1 MTKNKNEISGKGQRL
16 WKKAKKI
23 IPGGNQLLSKRSEM
37 FLPGLWPTYYK
48 KAKGCKV
55 WDLNNKVYYDFAGM
69 GVTSCVLGYSNEY
82 INKALI
88 SGLKNG
94 SMCTLNAAEEVELAK
109 ELLNIHKWS
118 GMAKFCKS
126 GGEACMVAIR
136 IARAYTNKNNIAFCG
151 YHGWHDWYL
160 ATNMNSS
167 KNLDNQL
174 LPGLKTRG
182 VSNSYKN
189 SIKPFLYNDIASF
202 KKLFKKKNNN
212 IGIVIMEPMRGVKP
226 SRNFLRQV
234 KSIANKNKAILIFD
248 EITSGFK
255 DNYGGLHLKLK
266 VNPDIAI
273 FGKSIGNGYPISA
286 IIGKKKI
293 MQVAQE
299 TFISS
304 TMWTDRL
311 GFIAAKATLKK
322 LKQLKINSLISNY
335 GNKIKKG
342 WIKISKKN
350 GVKITISG
358 QDSIPYLKFDYPNS
372 LEILT
377 YFTQEMLKK
386 GFLAGGQVATSFAY
400 NDKIIN
406 KYLKE
411 VDDVF
416 SKIKICLKNGKF
428 PLKGEIKH
436 STFKRLTG

>member
-1 MTKNKNEISGKGQRL
+1 MNKGQKL
-16 WKKAKKI
+16 LKKAKKI
-23 IPGGNQLLSKRSEM
+23 IPGGNQLLSKRSEL

-55 WDLNNKVYYDFAGM
+55 WDLNDKVYYDFAGM
-69 GVTSCVLGYSNEY
+69 GVTSCVLGYSNDSL
-82 INKALI
+82 NKALI
-88 SGLKNG
+88 DGLKKG
-94 SMCTLNAAEEVELAK
+94 SMCTLNATEEVDLAN
-109 ELLNIHKWS
+109 ELLTIHKWS

-160 ATNMNSS
+160 ATNMNNS
-167 KNLDNQL
+167 KNLDKQL

-182 VSNSYKN
+182 VSKSFKN
-189 SIKPFLYNDIASF
+189 SIKPFLYNDIESL
-202 KKLFKKKNNN
+202 KKIFKKKNND
-212 IGIVIMEPMRGVKP
+212 IGIIIMEPMRGVKP
-226 SRNFLRQV
+226 SQNFLRQV
-234 KSIANKNKAILIFD
+234 KSIAKKNKAILIFD

-286 IIGKKKI
+286 IIGKRKI

-311 GFIAAKATLKK
+311 GFIAAKETLSMLKK
-322 LKQLKINSLISNY
+322 LKINKRISNY
-335 GNKIKKG
+335 GNRIKKG
-342 WIKISKKN
+342 WMSIAKKN
-350 GVKITISG
+350 HIQISISG

-386 GFLAGGQVATSFAY
+386 GFLAGGQVATSYSY
-400 NDKIIN
+400 NNRIIN
-406 KYLKE
+406 KYLLE
-411 VDDVF
+411 VDKVF
-416 SKIKICLKNGKF
+416 AKIQDCLKRGKF
-428 PLKGEIKH
+428 PLKGQIKH

>member
-1 MTKNKNEISGKGQRL
+1 MNKGQKL
-16 WKKAKKI
+16 LDKAKKI
-23 IPGGNQLLSKRSEM
+23 IPGGNQLLSKRSEL
-37 FLPGLWPTYYK
+37 FLPGHWPTYYK

-69 GVTSCVLGYSNEY
+69 GVTACVLGYSNAH

-88 SGLKNG
+88 HGLKSG
-94 SMCTLNAAEEVELAK
+94 SMCTLNATEEVDLAK
-109 ELLNIHKWS
+109 ELLSIHKWS

-136 IARAYTNKNNIAFCG
+136 IARAFTNKNNIAFCG

-160 ATNMNSS
+160 ATNMSNS
-167 KNLDNQL
+167 KNLDKQL

-182 VSNSYKN
+182 VSNSFKN
-189 SIKPFLYNDIASF
+189 SIKPFLYNDIDSLKKIF
-202 KKLFKKKNNN
+202 KKRNNN
-212 IGIVIMEPMRGVKP
+212 IGIIIMEPMRGVKP

-234 KSIANKNKAILIFD
+234 KSIAKKNNALLIFD

-266 VNPDIAI
+266 VNPDLAI

-286 IIGKKKI
+286 IIGRKKI

-311 GFIAAKATLKK
+311 GFIAANTTLKK
-322 LKQLKINSLISNY
+322 LKQLKINKKISNY
-335 GNKIKKG
+335 GRIIKKG
-342 WIKISKKN
+342 WIEIAKKN
-350 GVKITISG
+350 SIKIAISG
-358 QDSIPYLKFDYPNS
+358 QDCIPYLRFDYPNGQ
-372 LEILT
+372 EIMT
-377 YFTQEMLKK
+377 FFTQEMLKK
-386 GFLAGGQVATSFAY
+386 GFLAGPQVATSYAY
-400 NDKIIN
+400 NHNIIK
-406 KYLKE
+406 KYLKTANF
-411 VDDVF
+411 VF
-416 SKIKICLKNGKF
+416 RKISDCLKIGNF

>member
-1 MTKNKNEISGKGQRL
+1 
-16 WKKAKKI
+16 
-23 IPGGNQLLSKRSEM
+23 
-37 FLPGLWPTYYK
+37 
-48 KAKGCKV
+48 
-55 WDLNNKVYYDFAGM
+55 M

-82 INKALI
+82 INRALI
-88 SGLKNG
+88 KGLKSG
-94 SMCTLNAAEEVELAK
+94 SMCTLNAIEEVELAE

-160 ATNMNSS
+160 ATNMNGS

-174 LPGLKTRG
+174 LPGLKAKG
-182 VSNSYKN
+182 VSNSFKN

-202 KKLFKKKNNN
+202 KKLFKNNNNN
-212 IGIVIMEPMRGVKP
+212 IGIIIMEPMRGVKP
-226 SRNFLRQV
+226 SHNFLRQV
-234 KSIANKNKAILIFD
+234 KSIAKKNKAILIFD

-266 VNPDIAI
+266 VTPDMAI

-286 IIGKKKI
+286 IIGKKDI

-311 GFIAAKATLKK
+311 GFIAAKVTLKK
-322 LKQLKINSLISNY
+322 LKQLNINRLISNY

-350 GVKITISG
+350 KVKISISG

-386 GFLAGGQVATSFAY
+386 GFLAGAQVATSFAY

-411 VDDVF
+411 VDNVF
-416 SKIKICLKNGKF
+416 SKIQTCLKNGKF

>member
-1 MTKNKNEISGKGQRL
+1 MNKGQKLLNR
-16 WKKAKKI
+16 AKKI
-23 IPGGNQLLSKRSEM
+23 IPGGNQLLSKRSEL
-37 FLPGLWPTYYK
+37 FLPGHWPTYYK

-69 GVTSCVLGYSNEY
+69 GVTACVLGYSNDD

-88 SGLKNG
+88 NGLKSG
-94 SMCTLNAAEEVELAK
+94 SMCTLNATEEVDLAK

-136 IARAYTNKNNIAFCG
+136 IARAFTNKNNIAFCG

-160 ATNMNSS
+160 ATNMSNS
-167 KNLDNQL
+167 KNLDKQL
-174 LPGLKTRG
+174 LPGLKTKG
-182 VSNSYKN
+182 VSNSFKN
-189 SIKPFLYNDIASF
+189 SIKPFLYNDINSLKKIF
-202 KKLFKKKNNN
+202 KKRNNN
-212 IGIVIMEPMRGVKP
+212 IGIIIMEPMRGVKP

-234 KSIANKNKAILIFD
+234 KSIAKKNNALLIFD

-266 VNPDIAI
+266 VNPDLAI

-286 IIGKKKI
+286 IIGRKKI

-311 GFIAAKATLKK
+311 GFIAANTTLKK
-322 LKQLKINSLISNY
+322 LKQLKINKKISNY
-335 GNKIKKG
+335 GRIIKKG
-342 WIKISKKN
+342 WIEIAKKN
-350 GVKITISG
+350 NVKIGISG
-358 QDSIPYLKFDYPNS
+358 QDCIPYLRFDYSNGQ
-372 LEILT
+372 EIMT

-386 GFLAGGQVATSFAY
+386 GFLAGPQVATSYAY
-400 NDKIIN
+400 NHIIIK
-406 KYLKE
+406 KYLKTANI
-411 VDDVF
+411 VF
-416 SKIKICLKNGKF
+416 KKIRDCLENGNF

>member
-1 MTKNKNEISGKGQRL
+1 MNKGQKL
-16 WKKAKKI
+16 LKKAKKI

-37 FLPGLWPTYYK
+37 FLPGQWPAYYK

-69 GVTSCVLGYSNEY
+69 GVTSCVLGYSNEDV
-82 INKALI
+82 NKSLI
-88 SGLKNG
+88 KGLKSG
-94 SMCTLNAAEEVELAK
+94 SMCTLNATEEVDLAQ
-109 ELLNIHKWS
+109 ELLRIHKWS

-136 IARAYTNKNNIAFCG
+136 IARAYSNKNNIAFCG

-160 ATNMNSS
+160 ATNMNNS
-167 KNLDNQL
+167 KNLDKQL

-182 VSNSYKN
+182 VSQSFKN
-189 SIKPFLYNDIASF
+189 SIKPFMYNDINSL
-202 KKLFKKKNNN
+202 KKIFRKKNND
-212 IGIVIMEPMRGVKP
+212 IGIIIMEPMRGVKP
-226 SRNFLRQV
+226 NKNFLNEV
-234 KSIANKNKAILIFD
+234 KSIAKKNKAIIIFD

-286 IIGKKKI
+286 IIGKKEI
-293 MQVAQE
+293 MQVAQD

-311 GFIAAKATLKK
+311 GFIAANTTLKK
-322 LKQLKINSLISNY
+322 LKKFNINKKISSYGLKIKRGWL
-335 GNKIKKG
+335 KLAKKNN
-342 WIKISKKN
+342 IKIS
-350 GVKITISG
+350 ISG
-358 QDSIPYLKFDYPNS
+358 QDCIPYLKFDYPNN

-386 GFLAGGQVATSFAY
+386 GFLAGAQVATSFAY

-406 KYLKE
+406 KYLNE
-411 VDDVF
+411 VDGVF
-416 SKIKICLKNGKF
+416 KKINFNLTKEKF

>member
-1 MTKNKNEISGKGQRL
+1 MNKGQKL
-16 WKKAKKI
+16 LKKAKKI

-37 FLPGLWPTYYK
+37 FLPGIWPTYYK

-69 GVTSCVLGYSNEY
+69 GVTACVLGYSNDDL
-82 INKALI
+82 NKALQF
-88 SGLKNG
+88 GLKSG

-109 ELLNIHKWS
+109 ELLKIHKWS

-136 IARAYTNKNNIAFCG
+136 IARAYSNKSNIAFCG

-160 ATNMNSS
+160 ATNMNNST
-167 KNLDNQL
+167 NLDKQL

-182 VSNSYKN
+182 VSNSFKN
-189 SIKPFLYNDIASF
+189 SIKPFMYNDINSL
-202 KKLFKKKNNN
+202 KKIFDKKNNN
-212 IGIVIMEPMRGVKP
+212 VGVVIMEPMRGVKP
-226 SRNFLRQV
+226 KNNFLKKV
-234 KSIANKNKAILIFD
+234 KNLAKKNNALLIFD

-255 DNYGGLHLKLK
+255 DNYGGIHLKLN

-311 GFIAAKATLKK
+311 GFIAANTTLKK
-322 LKQLKINSLISNY
+322 MKKLKVNKLISNY
-335 GNKIKKG
+335 GKKIKNG
-342 WIKISKKN
+342 WLKN
-350 GVKITISG
+350 AEKNSIQIVISG
-358 QDSIPYLKFDYPNS
+358 QDSIPYLSFDYKNN

-400 NDKIIN
+400 NNKIIN
-406 KYLKE
+406 KYLNAVDE
-411 VDDVF
+411 VF
-416 SKIKICLKNGKF
+416 GKIRFCLNNNKF

>member
-1 MTKNKNEISGKGQRL
+1 MNKGQKL
-16 WKKAKKI
+16 LKKAKKI

>member
-1 MTKNKNEISGKGQRL
+1 MNRGQKL
-16 WKKAKKI
+16 LKKAKKI
-23 IPGGNQLLSKRSEM
+23 IPGGNQLLSKRSEL
-37 FLPGLWPTYYK
+37 FLPGHWPAYYK

-69 GVTSCVLGYSNEY
+69 GVTACVLGYSNKE
-82 INKALI
+82 INDALI
-88 SGLKNG
+88 LGLKKG
-94 SMCTLNAAEEVELAK
+94 SMCTLNATEEVDLAK
-109 ELLNIHKWS
+109 ELLKIHKWS

-136 IARAYTNKNNIAFCG
+136 IARAFTNKSNIAFCG

-160 ATNMNSS
+160 ATNMTNS
-167 KNLDNQL
+167 KNLDKQL
-174 LPGLKTRG
+174 LPGLKTKG
-182 VSNSYKN
+182 VSKSFKN
-189 SIKPFLYNDIASF
+189 SIKPFMYNDIKSL
-202 KKLFKKKNNN
+202 KKIFNKKNNN
-212 IGIVIMEPMRGVKP
+212 IGIIIMEPMRGVKP
-226 SRNFLRQV
+226 LGSFLKQV
-234 KSIANKNKAILIFD
+234 KLIAKKNKALLIFD

-322 LKQLKINSLISNY
+322 LKQHKINKLISNY
-335 GNKIKKG
+335 GNKIKRG

-350 GVKITISG
+350 EVKISISG
-358 QDSIPYLKFDYPNS
+358 QDSIPYLKFDYPNN

-400 NDKIIN
+400 NNKIIN
-406 KYLKE
+406 RYLKE
-411 VDDVF
+411 ADHVF

>member
-1 MTKNKNEISGKGQRL
+1 MNKGQKL
-16 WKKAKKI
+16 LKKAKKI

-69 GVTSCVLGYSNEY
+69 GVTSCVLGYANQD
-82 INKALI
+82 INKSLI
-88 SGLKNG
+88 NGLKKG
-94 SMCTLNAAEEVELAK
+94 SMCTLNATEEVDLAR
-109 ELLNIHKWS
+109 ELLRIHKWS

-136 IARAYTNKNNIAFCG
+136 IARAYSNKNNIAFCG

-160 ATNMNSS
+160 ATNMNNS

-182 VSNSYKN
+182 VSNSFKN
-189 SIKPFLYNDIASF
+189 SIKPFMYNDINSLR
-202 KKLFKKKNNN
+202 KIFKKKNNDV
-212 IGIVIMEPMRGVKP
+212 GIIIMEPMRGVKP
-226 SRNFLRQV
+226 NSNFLKQV
-234 KSIANKNKAILIFD
+234 KSIAKKNNAILIFD

-266 VNPDIAI
+266 INPDIAI

-293 MQVAQE
+293 MQVSQD

-311 GFIAAKATLKK
+311 GFIAANTTLKK
-322 LKQLKINSLISNY
+322 LREANINKKISSY
-335 GNKIKKG
+335 GLKIKKG
-342 WIKISKKN
+342 WLMLAKKNKIKI
-350 GVKITISG
+350 ITSG
-358 QDSIPYLKFDYPNS
+358 QDCIPYLKFDYPNN

-377 YFTQEMLKK
+377 FFTQEMLKK
-386 GFLAGGQVATSFAY
+386 GFLAGAQVATSFAY
-400 NDKIIN
+400 NNKIIN
-406 KYLKE
+406 RYLKE
-411 VDDVF
+411 VDNVF
-416 SKIKICLKNGKF
+416 KEISINLKKKQF
-428 PLKGEIKH
+428 PLKGQIKH

>member
-1 MTKNKNEISGKGQRL
+1 MNKGQQL
-16 WKKAKKI
+16 LKKAKKI
-23 IPGGNQLLSKRSEM
+23 IPGGNQLLSKRSEL
-37 FLPGLWPTYYK
+37 FLPGQWPAYYK

-69 GVTSCVLGYSNEY
+69 GVTACVLGYSNKE
-82 INKALI
+82 INDSLI
-88 SGLKNG
+88 LGLKKG
-94 SMCTLNAAEEVELAK
+94 SMCTLNATEEVDLAN
-109 ELLNIHKWS
+109 ELLKIHKWS

-136 IARAYTNKNNIAFCG
+136 IARAFTNKNNIAFCG

-160 ATNMNSS
+160 ATNMSNS
-167 KNLDNQL
+167 KNLDQQL
-174 LPGLKTRG
+174 LPGLKTKG
-182 VSNSYKN
+182 VSNSFKN
-189 SIKPFLYNDIASF
+189 SIKPFMYNDIKSL
-202 KKLFKKKNNN
+202 KKIFSKKNNN
-212 IGIVIMEPMRGVKP
+212 IGIIIMEPMRGVKP
-226 SRNFLRQV
+226 SGNFLKQV
-234 KSIANKNKAILIFD
+234 KSIAKKNNALLIFD

-286 IIGKKKI
+286 IIGRKEI
-293 MQVAQE
+293 MQVAQD

-311 GFIAAKATLKK
+311 GFIAANATLKK
-322 LKQLKINSLISNY
+322 LKKHNVNRIISKY
-335 GNKIKKG
+335 GKRIKKG
-342 WIKISKKN
+342 WSEIAKKNDIKI
-350 GVKITISG
+350 VISG
-358 QDSIPYLKFDYPNS
+358 QDCIPYLRFDYKNS
-372 LEILT
+372 QEILT

-386 GFLAGGQVATSFAY
+386 GFLAGAQVATSYAY
-400 NDKIIN
+400 NNLIIN

-411 VDDVF
+411 VNIVF
-416 SKIKICLKNGKF
+416 CKIRKCLENGKF

>member
-1 MTKNKNEISGKGQRL
+1 MNKGQKL
-16 WKKAKKI
+16 LKKAKKI

-37 FLPGLWPTYYK
+37 FLPGQWPAYYK
-48 KAKGCKV
+48 KARGCKV

-69 GVTSCVLGYSNEY
+69 GVTSCVLGYSNEDV
-82 INKALI
+82 NKSLI
-88 SGLKNG
+88 KGLKSG
-94 SMCTLNAAEEVELAK
+94 SMCTLNATEEVDLAQ
-109 ELLNIHKWS
+109 ELLRIHKWS

-136 IARAYTNKNNIAFCG
+136 IARAYSNKNNIAFCG

-160 ATNMNSS
+160 ATNMNNS
-167 KNLDNQL
+167 KNLDKQL

-182 VSNSYKN
+182 VSQSFKN
-189 SIKPFLYNDIASF
+189 SIKPFMYNDINSL
-202 KKLFKKKNNN
+202 KKIFRKKNND
-212 IGIVIMEPMRGVKP
+212 IGIIIMEPMRGVKP
-226 SRNFLRQV
+226 NKNFLNEV
-234 KSIANKNKAILIFD
+234 KSIARKNKAIIIFD

-286 IIGKKKI
+286 IIGKKEI
-293 MQVAQE
+293 MQIAQD

-311 GFIAAKATLKK
+311 GFIAANTTLKK
-322 LKQLKINSLISNY
+322 LKKFNINKKISSYGLKIKRGWL
-335 GNKIKKG
+335 KLAKKNN
-342 WIKISKKN
+342 IKIS
-350 GVKITISG
+350 ISG
-358 QDSIPYLKFDYPNS
+358 QDCIPYLKFDYPNN

-377 YFTQEMLKK
+377 YFTQEMLKR
-386 GFLAGGQVATSFAY
+386 GFLAGAQVATSFAY
-400 NDKIIN
+400 NNKIID
-406 KYLKE
+406 KYLNE
-411 VDDVF
+411 VDGVF
-416 SKIKICLKNGKF
+416 KKINVNLSKEKF

>member
-1 MTKNKNEISGKGQRL
+1 MNKGQKL
-16 WKKAKKI
+16 LKKAKKI

-37 FLPGLWPTYYK
+37 FLPGLWPAYYK

-55 WDLNNKVYYDFAGM
+55 WDLNNKVYFDFAGM
-69 GVTSCVLGYSNEY
+69 GVTSCVLGYSNED

-94 SMCTLNAAEEVELAK
+94 SMCTLNATEEIDLAK
-109 ELLNIHKWS
+109 ELIGIHKWS

-160 ATNMNSS
+160 ATNMNNS
-167 KNLDNQL
+167 KNLDKQL
-174 LPGLKTRG
+174 LPGLKTKG
-182 VSNSYKN
+182 VSNSFKN
-189 SIKPFLYNDIASF
+189 SIKPFMYNDINSL
-202 KKLFKKKNNN
+202 KEIFKKKNNN
-212 IGIVIMEPMRGVKP
+212 IGIIIMEPMRGVKP
-226 SRNFLRQV
+226 QHNFLRQV
-234 KSIANKNKAILIFD
+234 KSIAKKNKAILIFD

-286 IIGKKKI
+286 IIGKKEI

-322 LKQLKINSLISNY
+322 LKQFKINTIISNY

-342 WIKISKKN
+342 WINISKKN
-350 GVKITISG
+350 KVKISISG
-358 QDSIPYLKFDYPNS
+358 QDAIPYLKFDYPNN

-406 KYLKE
+406 RYLKE
-411 VDDVF
+411 VDKVF
-416 SKIKICLKNGKF
+416 SKIKVCLKNGKF